1 MNYRIKREGGFSYTH
16 VTDAV
21 PHNLAVEEL
30 RAIGDG
36 LPGAQCANVL
46 LPVFDL
52 RKGESE

>member
-16 VTDAV
+16 ITDAV
-21 PHNLAVEEL
+21 PHNPAVEEL
-30 RAIGDG
+30 RTVRDG
-36 LPGAQCANVL
+36 LPGAQCADVL